1 MTNLED
7 NNENLEQLGTEEAGP
22 SSENKENKTPEKV
35 RLVKLPLATVKR
47 IMKADPDVHLITQD
61 AVFLTTKATEFFI
74 EMLGKATFECTLQ
87 AKKKTL
93 MKQDFEKVMKTA
105 SNLCFLDG
113 MMD

>member
-1 MTNLED
+1 
-7 NNENLEQLGTEEAGP
+7 
-22 SSENKENKTPEKV
+22 
-35 RLVKLPLATVKR
+35 
-47 IMKADPDVHLITQD
+47 MKADPDVHLITQD
-61 AVFLTTKATEFFI
+61 AVFLTTKATVSYLLIKTTLPKIFKILKEFFI